1 MTTTHDSGTYRPPA
15 PGRPDIRQRTLRTD
29 RWWLPPLANALG
41 LATFVVYATIRSLWG
56 SAYYVEQY
64 HYLSPFYS
72 PCVSASCIPEAS
84 HLGQWFGEMPWFLPY
99 ALVSLPFLLGFRLTC
114 YYYRKSYYRAFWSSP
129 PACAVAEP
137 HAKYSGET
145 RFPLILQNA
154 HRYFF
159 YVAFAISI
167 LNTYDMVLAFQSTD
181 PATGRDV
188 VRAGAGHAHPADQ
201 RDRALALH
209 AVVPLLP
216 PHHRRTAQALL
227 EAPGALQA
235 LDRALEAQHPPHAVR
250 LADDRDADPGR
261 LLRDA
266 RGERHHLRPADR
278 ELMTDPGTTT
288 AFEAAGAPTTGEA
301 PVTHYTYDVV
311 VIGAGGAGLRA
322 AIEARLRGKRV
333 AIISKSLFG
342 KAHTVMA
349 EGGIAASMGNA
360 NPRDNWEVHFRD
372 TMRGGKFLNNWRMAE
387 LHAKEAP
394 QRVWE
399 LETYGALFDRT
410 PEGKISQRNFGG
422 HQFPRLAHVGDRTGL
437 ELIRTLQQKIVS
449 LQQED
454 FARTGDYES
463 DLAVY
468 HEYTVTELLKDGD
481 RIAGAFGYRR
491 PTGELVCFH
500 SAAVVLATGGV
511 GKSFKVTSNSWEYTG
526 DGHAL
531 AMRAGAKLLNMEFVQ
546 FHPTGM
552 VWPPSVKGI
561 LVTESV
567 RGDGGVLKNSEGE
580 RFMFNYIPEVF
591 REQYATSEDEGDR
604 WYTDA
609 DNNRR
614 PPELLPRDEVARAIN
629 NEVKE
634 GRGSP
639 AGGVYLDVS
648 SRMPAAEITRRLP
661 SMYHQFKELAD
672 VDITAGPMEVGPT
685 CHYVMGGVEVDPD
698 TAASAVPGLFA
709 AGEVAGGMHGSNRL
723 GGNSLSDLL
732 VFGCRAGAGAAAYLD
747 GLGEVPSVSEQS
759 ITTAR
764 EDVERPIHNSGG
776 ENAYTVHQ
784 ELQQTMNDLVGIIRK
799 ADEMELA
806 LKKLHELKDRIP
818 RVAVDGR
825 RAYNPGWHLAL
836 DLRNMLMVSECIAKA
851 ALERQESRGGHTRD
865 DYPTMDENWRQELLV
880 CSLRDDEVH
889 LEHQG
894 QPAMRHDLFDLFELD
909 ELKKYYTG
917 DELGGHR
924 SDAPPRQSR
933 GTEDAG
939 GDPGGELT
947 GGGA

>member
-1 MTTTHDSGTYRPPA
+1 MA
-15 PGRPDIRQRTLRTD
+15 PGTDSAQTPQSPEITPDV
-29 RWWLPPLANALG
+29 NH
-41 LATFVVYATIRSLWG
+41 
-56 SAYYVEQY
+56 E
-64 HYLSPFYS
+64 
-72 PCVSASCIPEAS
+72 
-84 HLGQWFGEMPWFLPY
+84 
-99 ALVSLPFLLGFRLTC
+99 
-114 YYYRKSYYRAFWSSP
+114 
-129 PACAVAEP
+129 
-137 HAKYSGET
+137 
-145 RFPLILQNA
+145 
-154 HRYFF
+154 
-159 YVAFAISI
+159 
-167 LNTYDMVLAFQSTD
+167 
-181 PATGRDV
+181 
-188 VRAGAGHAHPADQ
+188 
-201 RDRALALH
+201 
-209 AVVPLLP
+209 
-216 PHHRRTAQALL
+216 
-227 EAPGALQA
+227 
-235 LDRALEAQHPPHAVR
+235 
-250 LADDRDADPGR
+250 
-261 LLRDA
+261 
-266 RGERHHLRPADR
+266 
-278 ELMTDPGTTT
+278 
-288 AFEAAGAPTTGEA
+288 
-301 PVTHYTYDVV
+301 TYDVL

-322 AIEARLRGKRV
+322 AIEARMRGKRV

-360 NPRDNWEVHFRD
+360 NSRDNWEVHFRD

-394 QRVWE
+394 SRVWE

-454 FARTGDYES
+454 HARTGDYES
-463 DLAVY
+463 DLKVF
-468 HEYTVTELLKDGD
+468 HEFTVTELIKDGG
-481 RIAGAFGYRR
+481 RVAGAFGYRR
-491 PTGELVCFH
+491 PTGEYVCFH
-500 SAAVVLATGGV
+500 AAAVVLATGGI

-531 AMRAGAKLLNMEFVQ
+531 ALRAGATLINMEFVQ

-567 RGDGGVLKNSEGE
+567 RGDGGVLRNSEGK
-580 RFMFNYIPEVF
+580 RFMFGYIPEVF
-591 REQYATSEDEGDR
+591 REQYATSEEEGDR

-639 AGGVYLDVS
+639 AGGVFLDVS
-648 SRMPAAEITRRLP
+648 SRMPAETIRKRLP

-698 TAASAVPGLFA
+698 TAATSVPGLFA

-747 GLGEVPSVSEQS
+747 ALPSAPAV
-759 ITTAR
+759 TTEAVDHAL
-764 EDVERPIHNSGG
+764 EESERPFTVQGD
-776 ENAYTVHQ
+776 ENAYTLHH
-784 ELQQTMNDLVGIIRK
+784 ELQQTMNDLVGIIRR
-799 ADEMELA
+799 ADEMEMA
-806 LKKLHELKDRIP
+806 LKRLAELTDRIP
-818 RVAVDGR
+818 RVGVVGG

-836 DLRNMLMVSECIAKA
+836 DLRNMLLVSQCIAMA

-865 DYPTMDENWRQELLV
+865 DYPTMDETWRQQLLALTYAPESEGIKV
-880 CSLRDDEVH
+880 DLK
-889 LEHQG
+889 HQD
-894 QPAMRHDLFDLFELD
+894 QTSMRPDLFDLFELD

-924 SDAPPRQSR
+924 
-933 GTEDAG
+933 AG
-939 GDPGGELT
+939 Q
-947 GGGA
+947 GA